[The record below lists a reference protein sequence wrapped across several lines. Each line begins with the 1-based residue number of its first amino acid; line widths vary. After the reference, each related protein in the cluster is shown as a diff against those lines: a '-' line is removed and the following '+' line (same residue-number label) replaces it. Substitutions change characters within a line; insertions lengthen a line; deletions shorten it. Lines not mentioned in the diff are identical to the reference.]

1 MVNKAPDS
9 SCQMTMK
16 GSGFDTLLRKEIA
29 AKHQR
34 TVIAAKHQ
42 RTVPQ
47 VVLRWLLQQGIT
59 PIAFSRS
66 ASQNWLR
73 ASEASSFIA
82 DQKGHDS
89 FRKQL
94 VHHKRWRYQR
104 CANW

>member
-1 MVNKAPDS
+1 
-9 SCQMTMK
+9 MK
-16 GSGFDTLLRKEIA
+16 GSGFDTLLRKE
-29 AKHQR
+29 
-34 TVIAAKHQ
+34 IAAKHQ